1 MHVHCHYSK
10 QVSRQVGQ
18 KIYQNCIRTACMFAM
33 EKYFLQGI
41 RAIFKV
47 HCIFTLIIALKK
59 LFKTYFPEYIQCDIK
74 HFLFIERLLAAQNPL
89 AQADR
94 PHQLFADAPPAP
106 VAAAPATAAAVMPP
120 AVMAV
125 PVPSSIPS
133 APNMP
138 PSGPP
143 MPPVPPGM
151 PPPGKLSLKCMLCFF
166 ISVYGKT
173 ELV

>member
-1 MHVHCHYSK
+1 MYCER
-10 QVSRQVGQ
+10 VSCQVGQ
-18 KIYQNCIRTACMFAM
+18 KIYMYSMNTNIWLCLQWKNCFQV
-33 EKYFLQGI
+33 Y
-41 RAIFKV
+41 RAIFKM
-47 HCIFTLIIALKK
+47 HCNFTLIIAHH
-59 LFKTYFPEYIQCDIK
+59 

-106 VAAAPATAAAVMPP
+106 VAATTLAPPAAVMPP

-143 MPPVPPGM
+143 MPPVPPGL
-151 PPPGKLSLKCMLCFF
+151 PPPGKLSFTYVWKVHAHCVSLTRT
-166 ISVYGKT
+166 T
-173 ELV
+173 EKQN

>member
-1 MHVHCHYSK
+1 M
-10 QVSRQVGQ
+10 
-18 KIYQNCIRTACMFAM
+18 
-33 EKYFLQGI
+33 
-41 RAIFKV
+41 
-47 HCIFTLIIALKK
+47 
-59 LFKTYFPEYIQCDIK
+59 QCDVK
-74 HFLFIERLLAAQNPL
+74 DFLFIERLLAAQNPL

-106 VAAAPATAAAVMPP
+106 VAAAPAAAAAVMPP

-125 PVPSSIPS
+125 PVPSSMPS

-151 PPPGKLSLKCMLCFF
+151 PPPGKLSLSCVLCFF
-166 ISVYGKT
+166 NSVYGKT
-173 ELV
+173 ELVQVARILIMQENLHLIVLFTCENDRQIIGDCLFSPIIQVKKDKAISC

>member
-1 MHVHCHYSK
+1 MLSPFNVIS
-10 QVSRQVGQ
+10 S
-18 KIYQNCIRTACMFAM
+18 
-33 EKYFLQGI
+33 L
-41 RAIFKV
+41 
-47 HCIFTLIIALKK
+47 
-59 LFKTYFPEYIQCDIK
+59 
-74 HFLFIERLLAAQNPL
+74 FLFIERLLAAQNPL

-106 VAAAPATAAAVMPP
+106 VAATTLAPAAAVMPP

-125 PVPSSIPS
+125 PVPGSMPT

-151 PPPGKLSLKCMLCFF
+151 PPPGKLRARLLSLWQNRTTCSASCWGIDHASKKNFLFDHLTLYTF
-166 ISVYGKT
+166 
-173 ELV
+173 ENER